1 MVIHCKEKFNDESE
15 ENLKYQQY
23 FKLFPYELSD
33 FQKWSI
39 YAIVN
44 GHHNL
49 VTAHTGSGKTLP
61 AEFAIQYF
69 KERNKKVIY
78 TGPIKALCNQKLYDM
93 RNKFPHI
100 TFGILTGDVKDNPEA
115 DVLIMT
121 TEILRNTLFNK
132 KINDTNKSSTYESS
146 KNITLQFEMDID
158 NELGA
163 VVFDEVHY
171 IGDQDRGSVWE
182 QSILLLPPQVQLI
195 LLSATIEKPE
205 IFADWLES
213 EKNKNVEESLKKNL
227 YMTTTHT
234 RVVPLTHYGWITCQ
248 PSIIQSEKNT
258 ELGSKLRAIANKPI
272 QLASTY
278 GKFDEINYHKIYDL
292 QNIFQKKKIF
302 VKRQF
307 VLNDLVNYLL
317 RKQWLPAIC
326 FIFSR
331 KNVEIAAK
339 EISFSLFDKDDKTP
353 SIIEKECEKILIS
366 KLSNY
371 KEYTQ
376 LEEYRQM
383 ITLLQKGIAIHHAGV
398 MPVLREMVEL
408 LFEKKYIKLLFATET
423 FAVGINMPTKTVI
436 FTSLSKFSG
445 QGMRYLLPHEY
456 TQMAG
461 RAGRRG
467 IDTVGHVIHCNNLF
481 NMTSSPNEYRNMLTG
496 PPKMLTSQFKISYN
510 LIISIISANKNNL
523 LHNIDHGL
531 ISFMEKSFMQTDIVK
546 EINNYDRCQKEL
558 EQSIL
563 IQELEIEDKSV
574 CRTEKH
580 ILQEYFD
587 VKNKI
592 ELSSNKQKKKF
603 QRDIDTLENNNRWLK
618 QDIIRY
624 NKLQETKLELDKNN
638 GFKLNAINYI
648 QNNVDLIVNILRDNK
663 FIDIGF
669 DLTNKAFVAMQL
681 QEIHSLAI
689 SDLYEFYDGFREITD
704 IQLVSLFSMFTNI
717 SIPRD
722 EMTSIP
728 YCIDPISKKLANKVT
743 EFINKYY
750 DIECENQLDTGA
762 DYEIHYELID
772 YMKEWCEANDEIKCK
787 NLINKIKEEKQ
798 IFLGEFVKSILK
810 INNIAAEFEKVCELL
825 QNLNLL
831 QKIKNIPN
839 LTLKYIVT
847 NQSLYI

>member
-1 MVIHCKEKFNDESE
+1 MVVHCKEKFNEDLI
-15 ENLKYQQY
+15 ENKKYIDY

-39 YAIVN
+39 FAIVN
-44 GHHNL
+44 GDHNL
-49 VTAHTGSGKTLP
+49 VTAHTGSGKTVP

-100 TFGILTGDVKDNPEA
+100 SFGILTGDVKDNPEA

-132 KINDTNKSSTYESS
+132 KINDTKKSSTNDSCQ
-146 KNITLQFEMDID
+146 NIKLQFEMDIE

-182 QSILLLPPQVQLI
+182 QSILLLPQQVQLI

-205 IFADWLES
+205 IFADWLEN
-213 EKNKNVEESLKKNL
+213 EKNKNVDEEYKKKL

-234 RVVPLTHYGWITCQ
+234 RVVPLTHYGWVSCQ
-248 PSIIQSEKNT
+248 PSLIQAEKNSD
-258 ELGSKLRAIANKPI
+258 LGKKLREMVNKPI

-292 QNIFQKKKIF
+292 MNSFQKNRIYI
-302 VKRQF
+302 KRQF
-307 VLNDLVNYLL
+307 VLNELITYLL

-339 EISFSLFDKDDKTP
+339 EVSFTLFDKDDKTP

-366 KLSNY
+366 KLNNY
-371 KEYTQ
+371 KEYIQ
-376 LEEYRQM
+376 LEEYREM
-383 ITLLQKGIAIHHAGV
+383 IKLLQKGIAIHHAGV

-510 LIISIISANKNNL
+510 LIISIISANKNNAL
-523 LHNIDHGL
+523 TNIDNGL

-546 EINNYDRCQKEL
+546 EINNYDRCQNEL
-558 EQSIL
+558 TISI
-563 IQELEIEDKSV
+563 E
-574 CRTEKH
+574 T
-580 ILQEYFD
+580 QEYEINDRSICKTELSIMEDYFNI
-587 VKNKI
+587 KSKM

-603 QRDIDTLENNNRWLK
+603 QKDIDKIENENRWLK
-618 QDIIRY
+618 QDILRF
-624 NKLQETKLELDKNN
+624 NKLKDTKLELDKNN

-648 QNNVDLIVNILRDNK
+648 QNNVDLIVNILRENK
-663 FIDIGF
+663 FIDLDF
-669 DLTNKAFVAMQL
+669 NLTDKSVVAMQL
-681 QEIHSLAI
+681 QEIHSLALA
-689 SDLYEFYDGFREITD
+689 DLYENFGGFREITD

-722 EMTSIP
+722 DMMSVP
-728 YCIDPISKKLANKVT
+728 DCLDSVSKNLAIKVT
-743 EFINKYY
+743 DFINKYY
-750 DIECENQLDTGA
+750 DIEAENQLDTGC

-772 YMKEWCEANDEIKCK
+772 YIKEWCECNDEIKCK
-787 NLINKIKEEKQ
+787 NLVNKIKEEKQ
-798 IFLGEFVKSILK
+798 IFLGEFVKAILK

>member
-1 MVIHCKEKFNDESE
+1 MVVHCKEKFNEDII
-15 ENLKYQQY
+15 ENKKYIDY

-39 YAIVN
+39 FAIVN
-44 GHHNL
+44 GDHNL

-100 TFGILTGDVKDNPEA
+100 SFGILTGDVKDNPEA

-132 KINDTNKSSTYESS
+132 KINDTKKSSTNESCQ
-146 KNITLQFEMDID
+146 NIKLQFEMDIE

-182 QSILLLPPQVQLI
+182 QSILLLPQQVQLI

-205 IFADWLES
+205 IFADWLEN
-213 EKNKNVEESLKKNL
+213 EKNKNVDEQYKKKL

-234 RVVPLTHYGWITCQ
+234 RVVPLTHYGWISCQ
-248 PSIIQSEKNT
+248 PSLIQAEKNSD
-258 ELGSKLRAIANKPI
+258 LGKKLREMVNKPI

-292 QNIFQKKKIF
+292 LNSFQKNRIYI
-302 VKRQF
+302 KRQF
-307 VLNDLVNYLL
+307 VLNELITYLL

-339 EISFSLFDKDDKTP
+339 EISFTLFDKDDKTP

-366 KLSNY
+366 KLNNY
-371 KEYTQ
+371 KEYIQ
-376 LEEYRQM
+376 LEEYREM
-383 ITLLQKGIAIHHAGV
+383 IKLLQKGIAIHHAGV

-510 LIISIISANKNNL
+510 LIISIISANKNDAVT
-523 LHNIDHGL
+523 NIDNGL

-546 EINNYDRCQKEL
+546 EINNYDRCQNEL
-558 EQSIL
+558 KISIER
-563 IQELEIEDKSV
+563 QESEINDRSICKTELSIMEDYFNIKS
-574 CRTEKH
+574 KM
-580 ILQEYFD
+580 
-587 VKNKI
+587 

-603 QRDIDTLENNNRWLK
+603 QKDIDKLENENRWLK
-618 QDIIRY
+618 QDILRF
-624 NKLQETKLELDKNN
+624 NKLKDTKVELDKNN

-648 QNNVDLIVNILRDNK
+648 QNNVDLIVNILRENK
-663 FIDIGF
+663 FIDLDF
-669 DLTNKAFVAMQL
+669 NLTDKSVVAMQL
-681 QEIHSLAI
+681 QEIHSLALA
-689 SDLYEFYDGFREITD
+689 DLYENFGGFREITD

-722 EMTSIP
+722 DMMSVP
-728 YCIDPISKKLANKVT
+728 DCLDSVSKNLAIKVT
-743 EFINKYY
+743 DFINKYY
-750 DIECENQLDTGA
+750 DIEAENQLDTGC

-772 YMKEWCEANDEIKCK
+772 YIKEWCECNDEIKCK
-787 NLINKIKEEKQ
+787 NLVNKIKEEKQ
-798 IFLGEFVKSILK
+798 IFLGEFVKAILK

>member
-1 MVIHCKEKFNDESE
+1 MVVHCKEKFNEDLI
-15 ENLKYQQY
+15 ENKKYIDY

-39 YAIVN
+39 FAIVN
-44 GHHNL
+44 GDHNL
-49 VTAHTGSGKTLP
+49 VTAHTGSGKTVP

-100 TFGILTGDVKDNPEA
+100 SFGILTGDVKDNPEA

-132 KINDTNKSSTYESS
+132 KINDTKKSSTNESCQ
-146 KNITLQFEMDID
+146 NIKLQFEMDIE

-182 QSILLLPPQVQLI
+182 QSILLLPQQVQLI

-205 IFADWLES
+205 IFADWLEN
-213 EKNKNVEESLKKNL
+213 EKNKNVDEEYKKKL

-234 RVVPLTHYGWITCQ
+234 RVVPLTHYGWVSCQ
-248 PSIIQSEKNT
+248 PSLIQAEKNSD
-258 ELGSKLRAIANKPI
+258 LGKKLREMVNKPI

-292 QNIFQKKKIF
+292 MNSFQKNRIYI
-302 VKRQF
+302 KRQF
-307 VLNDLVNYLL
+307 VLNELITYLL

-339 EISFSLFDKDDKTP
+339 EVSFTLFDKDDKTP

-366 KLSNY
+366 KLNNY
-371 KEYTQ
+371 KEYIQ
-376 LEEYRQM
+376 LEEYREM
-383 ITLLQKGIAIHHAGV
+383 IKLLQKGIAIHHAGV

-510 LIISIISANKNNL
+510 LIISIISANKNNAL
-523 LHNIDHGL
+523 TNIDNGL

-546 EINNYDRCQKEL
+546 EINNYDRCQNEL
-558 EQSIL
+558 TISI
-563 IQELEIEDKSV
+563 E
-574 CRTEKH
+574 T
-580 ILQEYFD
+580 QEYEINDRSICKTELSIMEDYFNI
-587 VKNKI
+587 KSKM

-603 QRDIDTLENNNRWLK
+603 QKDIDKIENENRWLK
-618 QDIIRY
+618 QDILRF
-624 NKLQETKLELDKNN
+624 NKLKDTKLELDKNN

-648 QNNVDLIVNILRDNK
+648 QNNVDLIVNILRENK
-663 FIDIGF
+663 FIDLDF
-669 DLTNKAFVAMQL
+669 NLTDKSVVAMQL
-681 QEIHSLAI
+681 QEIHSLALA
-689 SDLYEFYDGFREITD
+689 DLYENFGGFREITD

-722 EMTSIP
+722 DMMSVP
-728 YCIDPISKKLANKVT
+728 DCLDSVSKNLAIKVT
-743 EFINKYY
+743 DFINKYY
-750 DIECENQLDTGA
+750 DIEAENQLDTGC

-772 YMKEWCEANDEIKCK
+772 YIKEWCECNDEIKCK
-787 NLINKIKEEKQ
+787 NLVNKIKEEKQ
-798 IFLGEFVKSILK
+798 IFLGEFVKAILK